1 MGASPLGRSLL
12 SRAMMMAMTSSV
24 QGGPGVT
31 LRRPSSARGAL
42 RLPPAVASATV
53 PSCKRPSLACR
64 RPRSAAVRFRGADA
78 EVAGSIPA
86 GGVGASRRGPA
97 PSRAVSPPQMEEE
110 IDDAFEPQ
118 KLVRGATACHS
129 ICWLRMTRSR
139 M

>member
-1 MGASPLGRSLL
+1 MGASPLGRSLCR

-31 LRRPSSARGAL
+31 LRRPSSRAGAF

-53 PSCKRPSLACR
+53 PSLSPRPSLACR
-64 RPRSAAVRFRGADA
+64 RPRPAAMGFRGADA

-118 KLVRGATACHS
+118 KLVRGATACH
-129 ICWLRMTRSR
+129 
-139 M
+139 